1 MKITALAGGVGGAKF
16 AHGLNQL
23 GDAIDLTVIANT
35 GDDFEHLGLY
45 ISPDVDT
52 LCYTLAE
59 KVNTETGWG
68 RNDESW
74 RVLEEISILGGP
86 DWFRIGDRDF
96 ATHIERTRRMAN
108 GESLSQVTARFCEQW
123 GVNAKI
129 LPMSDSP
136 VQTMVKTGQG
146 WMGFQEYFVKN
157 QFAPKV
163 EEFVFKGISEAM
175 PSSAVMQAIN
185 ACDLI
190 IICPSNP
197 WVSIDPILA
206 IPGLRTA
213 LLKKPVVGISPV
225 IGGKAVK
232 GPAAKMFAEL
242 GISPSALAVADH
254 YKDLLSLIVIDQIDQ
269 DQILAIE
276 GLGIIASTSDILM
289 KDNQDRRR
297 LAMEVIDF
305 AKQLVLNNKSEIGK
319 INKP

>member
-35 GDDFEHLGLY
+35 GDDFEHLGLH
-45 ISPDVDT
+45 ISPDIDT

-59 KVNTETGWG
+59 RVNPETGWG

-74 RVLEEISILGGP
+74 HVLEEISSLGGP

-108 GESLSQVTARFCEQW
+108 GESLSQVTTRFCEQW

-136 VQTMVKTGQG
+136 VQTMVKTVQG

-157 QFAPKV
+157 QFVPKV
-163 EEFVFKGISEAM
+163 EAFEFKGISEAM

-185 ACDLI
+185 DCDLI

-206 IPGLRTA
+206 IPGLRAA
-213 LLKKPVVGISPV
+213 LLKKPVIAISPL
-225 IGGKAVK
+225 IGGKVVK

-254 YKDLLSLIVIDQIDQ
+254 YKDLLSLIVIDHIDQ